1 MNTHMILQAAAEFN
15 ARHDYNLEAVM
26 NFAAVAARHAH
37 MVQLARKEQADPQ
50 LVLPLDSTKEVLP

>member
-15 ARHDYNLEAVM
+15 ARHDYSLDAVM
-26 NFAAVAARHAH
+26 NFATVAARHAH

-50 LVLPLDSTKEVLP
+50 LVLPLDAQEVTP